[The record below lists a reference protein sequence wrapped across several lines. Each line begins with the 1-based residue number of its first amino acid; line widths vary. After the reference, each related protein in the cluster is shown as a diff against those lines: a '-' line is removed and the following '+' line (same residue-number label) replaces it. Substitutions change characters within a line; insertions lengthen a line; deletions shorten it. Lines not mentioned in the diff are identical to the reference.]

1 MSDAPD
7 KLMLVYLRRLDTKMD
22 QVIETLRDHGRRLT
36 SLELG
41 VANNAATAMGNHA
54 NQSLRADHFD
64 ERLSRIERR
73 LDLAETPSNF

>member
-22 QVIETLRDHGRRLT
+22 QVIETLRDHGKHLT
-36 SLELG
+36 SLERG

-54 NQSLRADHFD
+54 NQSRRADHFD
-64 ERLSRIERR
+64 ERLARIERR
-73 LDLAETPSNF
+73 LDLAETPSG